1 METRFALDVVWNWP
15 VVALTSVGLL
25 ALVLVTYP
33 PRVRHLPKGTRRLL
47 IGARLAATV
56 MLIFA
61 MLRPEIQF
69 VETDT
74 QSATLLIAGDA
85 SRSMTTPDGPGRVTR
100 REALVRLL
108 ESNAEN
114 FAKLRD
120 DLELDVRLY
129 DFDNAIRSIEEAK
142 TDATGKMTALGTVL
156 TALER
161 ESQGDRTV
169 GIILLTDGSHR
180 VAPPFDAD
188 APRTVARKLGQLQI
202 PVFPV
207 PFGESDIEE
216 AGLDIAVEDL
226 AVSPIAFVRN
236 TVPVTAKILVQG
248 GEGRRF
254 NVELLIEDPSDPTGK
269 RMIAPKAIRGARP
282 TIQVQSTK
290 NSETLPVEL
299 SFVPELPGEYRVA
312 VRVEPIAGELRLTN
326 NQRETLLTVQ
336 SGGVT
341 VAYFDTVRDEVLDI
355 MRINSAEQIR
365 LDFHWVRSGTFA
377 KQSKIDPTWFDPGRY
392 DVYIIGDVP
401 AEAFQPEGGP
411 NLLQLLASRVTEGS
425 GLIMTGG
432 FFSFSGGG
440 YADTALDG
448 ILPVALQQV
457 GTPDEDDPL
466 QDLHHEGDLQ
476 MLPTPEGE
484 RHFLMRLASQDNRAR
499 WMALPPLRGA
509 NKLRRRNPIIE
520 VLAESDEDNIPLLFA
535 NESGG
540 VRVLAFAGDTTHR
553 WYHYDGGDFREAHQ
567 RFWRQIILWLA
578 RRELD
583 TTQPVWVRVDPRNFS
598 PDSSVPID
606 FGARDDDGNPLSDVD
621 FDVKVIGPD
630 GKENSISALR
640 AGTDASAEFD
650 TTSEPG
656 IYRVNVTASKGGE
669 AVGGTATTRF
679 LIDSRDLELDNPASD
694 PALLEEL
701 AGLTGGRVI
710 APEELNEFLSQM
722 IQDGPPNVQQTRITR
737 MPLWDNWWYLGLFVL
752 FMTAEWF
759 TRKRRGLV

>member
-1 METRFALDVVWNWP
+1 METRFALDVIWNWP
-15 VVALTSVGLL
+15 VVALASVGLL
-25 ALVLVTYP
+25 ALVIVTYP
-33 PRVRHLPKGTRRLL
+33 PRVRHLPTGTRRFL
-47 IGARLAATV
+47 IGTRLAATL

-74 QSATLLIAGDA
+74 QSATLLVAGDA
-85 SRSMTTPDGPGRVTR
+85 SRSMSTPDAPGRMTR
-100 REALVRLL
+100 REALVKLL

-114 FAKLRD
+114 FTQLRD

-142 TDATGKMTALGTVL
+142 TDAPGKMTALGTVL

-161 ESQGDRTV
+161 ESQGGRTV

-202 PVFPV
+202 PIFPV
-207 PFGESDIEE
+207 PFGESDIAE
-216 AGLDIAVEDL
+216 AGLDISVDDL

-236 TVPVTAKILVQG
+236 TVPVTAKIQVMG

-254 NVELLIEDPSDPTGK
+254 KVELLIEDLADPTGQ
-269 RMIAPKAIRGARP
+269 RMITPKPIRGARP
-282 TIQVQSTK
+282 VVQVQSTK
-290 NSETLPVEL
+290 NSETIPVEL
-299 SFVPELPGEYRVA
+299 SFVPEIPGEYRVA

-326 NQRETLLTVQ
+326 NERQTLLTVQ

-365 LDFHWVRSGTFA
+365 LDFHWVRSGAFA
-377 KQSKIDPTWFDPGRY
+377 KQSKIDPTWFEPGRY

-401 AEAFQPEGGP
+401 AEAFGPE
-411 NLLQLLASRVTEGS
+411 LLQPLAERVSEGS

-440 YADTALDG
+440 YADTPLDG
-448 ILPVALQQV
+448 LLPVALQEV
-457 GTPDEDDPL
+457 GTPDEIDPL
-466 QDLHHEGDLQ
+466 ADLHHEGDLQ

-484 RHFLMRLASQDNRAR
+484 RHFLMRLSSQNNRAR
-499 WMALPPLRGA
+499 WMSLPPLRGA
-509 NKLRRRNPIIE
+509 NRLRRRNALVEI
-520 VLAESDEDNIPLLFA
+520 LAESDESNVPLLFA
-535 NESGG
+535 VESGRG
-540 VRVLAFAGDTTHR
+540 RVLAFAGDTTHR
-553 WYHYDGGDFREAHQ
+553 WYHYDGADFRETHQ

-606 FGARDDDGNPLSDVD
+606 FGARNDDGNPIADVD
-621 FDVKVIGPD
+621 FDVRVIGPD

-640 AGTDASAEFD
+640 AGTEASAEFD
-650 TTSEPG
+650 TTSDPG
-656 IYRVNVTASKGGE
+656 IYRVNVSASKNGQAIG
-669 AVGGTATTRF
+669 AKATTRF

-701 AGLTGGRVI
+701 AGVTGGRVI
-710 APEELNEFLSQM
+710 APEELNKFLTQM
-722 IQDGPPNVQQTRITR
+722 IEEGPPNVEQTRITR
-737 MPLWDNWWYLGLFVL
+737 LPLWDNWWYLSLFVL